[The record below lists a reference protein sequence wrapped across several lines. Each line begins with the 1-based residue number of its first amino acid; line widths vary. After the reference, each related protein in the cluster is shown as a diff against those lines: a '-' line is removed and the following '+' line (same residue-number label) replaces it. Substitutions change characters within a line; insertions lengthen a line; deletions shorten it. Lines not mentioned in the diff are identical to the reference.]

1 MTCEVLKVPRGECL
15 REGGI
20 ERDMADW
27 MRRETQIKRKSG
39 ETIEI
44 TREER
49 KGRVQKSYDVL
60 EGGRGKAC

>member
-1 MTCEVLKVPRGECL
+1 M

-44 TREER
+44 TREGR
-49 KGRVQKSYDVL
+49 KGRVEKSYDVL